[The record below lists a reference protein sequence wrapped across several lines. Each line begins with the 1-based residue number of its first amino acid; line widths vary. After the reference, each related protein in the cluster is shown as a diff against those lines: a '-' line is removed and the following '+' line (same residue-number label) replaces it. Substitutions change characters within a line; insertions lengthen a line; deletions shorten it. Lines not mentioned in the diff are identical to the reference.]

1 MHNKLRI
8 HIFQHVSFEGPAAL
22 KAWAEKN
29 GHLLSYTRFYNNE
42 IIPEPDEIDW
52 LVIMGGPMGVNDQGQ
67 YPWLKTE
74 IEYIRMA
81 IEQSKVVI
89 GICLGAQLIAKA
101 LGARV
106 YRGPLPEIGWFPI
119 RIDQKVANLNDLA
132 FLPPEIDVFHWHQDT
147 FEIPDGAN
155 ALASSAAFPNQAFIF
170 RNHALALQFHFE
182 MDEPALENMI
192 SHGNS
197 ELVSGKWAQT
207 APEILSRL
215 SLIEDNN
222 AVLFRLLD
230 TMAGRYQ

>member
-42 IIPEPDEIDW
+42 KPPEHDEIDW
-52 LVIMGGPMGVNDQGQ
+52 LVIMGGPMGVYDQLQ

-74 IEYIRMA
+74 IEYIRVA

-89 GICLGAQLIAKA
+89 GICLGAQLIATA

-106 YRGPLPEIGWFPI
+106 YRSPLPEIGWFPI

-132 FLPPEIDVFHWHQDT
+132 FLPPETVVFHWHQDT

-155 ALASSAAFPNQAFIF
+155 ALASSEAFPNQAFIYGN
-170 RNHALALQFHFE
+170 RVLALQFHFE
-182 MDEPALENMI
+182 MDEPALKNMI

-197 ELVSGKWAQT
+197 ELVSGKWVQT
-207 APEILSRL
+207 APEILDRL
-215 SLIEDNN
+215 PLIVENN
-222 AVLFRLLD
+222 TLLFQLLNA
-230 TMAGRYQ
+230 MAGKA